1 MRKNLWIPLLFLAV
15 IAVGWGIGKYTSPAR
30 STGSGTAAVVQPG
43 LNGAAAQPAGESP
56 SPVTPSE
63 GPGGGGPQSAGES
76 PSPPA
81 SPEGASGGGAWLAA
95 TQPDSIGVMVNKQ
108 YGLPDHYKPADLV
121 YPDVPFIFKE
131 KIEKRMMRK
140 EAAHAL
146 EEMFAGAKRDGVSLA
161 GVSAYRSE
169 KTQEAL
175 FNAYVKRDGEQKAR
189 TYSAIPGYSE
199 HQTGLAIDL
208 SGTDGKCAAES
219 CFAGTKEADWLAQHA
234 PEYGFIIR
242 YPKGKEAF
250 TGYMYEPWHVRYVGK
265 DIARSITEQG
275 LSLEEYYNAV
285 PVSK

>member
-30 STGSGTAAVVQPG
+30 SIGGGAASVNQPD
-43 LNGAAAQPAGESP
+43 LNGAAAQPPGESP
-56 SPVTPSE
+56 APSTSPE
-63 GPGGGGPQSAGES
+63 GQSGGGTQSAGES
-76 PSPPA
+76 PAPSA
-81 SPEGASGGGAWLAA
+81 QGGGEAQLAA
-95 TQPDSIGVMVNKQ
+95 TEPDSIGVMVNKQ
-108 YGLPDHYKPADLV
+108 YGLPDNYKPADLV
-121 YPDVPFIFKE
+121 YPNVPFIFKE

-146 EEMFAGAKRDGVSLA
+146 EEMFAGAKRDGVYLA

-169 KTQEAL
+169 KTQQGL
-175 FNAYVKRDGEQKAR
+175 FNGYAERDGEEKASI
-189 TYSAIPGYSE
+189 YSAVPGHSE

-219 CFAGTKEADWLAQHA
+219 CFAGTKEANWLAQHA
-234 PEYGFIIR
+234 PEYGYIIR

-265 DIARSITEQG
+265 EAARAIAEQG
-275 LSLEEYYNAV
+275 ISLEEYYSAV